1 MNDSKIM
8 SRLKEHLA
16 EALVSAGNPDWFVI
30 CLQGSQNYDMA
41 DENSDIDSKLLIIPE
56 LEDLV
61 LNITPPNHV
70 HIMDNN
76 EHCDVKDIRD
86 YFKIVR
92 KQNINF
98 VEIFFTDYYLV
109 NSKYKDVW
117 MELQRHREEIA
128 NGNIYS
134 FLKCCKGMI
143 FEKQHALTHP
153 YPSKLDLLEK
163 YGFDGKQLSHA
174 YRVYDFAT
182 RFVSGKE
189 SYKDC
194 LVPKNKDFLMSIKR
208 NEYPEDV
215 ETAKYMMDE
224 IVEKITLFEAMNN
237 KYRTNKFDEN
247 VSKLLDD
254 SLYNIITRSIKE
266 ELK

>member
-8 SRLKEHLA
+8 SRLREHLD

-41 DENSDIDSKLLIIPE
+41 YENSDIDSKLLVIPT

-61 LNITPPNHV
+61 LNKKPANHV
-70 HIMDNN
+70 HIMEND

-98 VEIFFTDYYLV
+98 VEIFFTDYYIV
-109 NSKYKDVW
+109 NSKYHYVW
-117 MELQRHREEIA
+117 IELQRHREEIA

-143 FEKQHALTHP
+143 FEKAHALTHP

-182 RFVSGKE
+182 RFVAGKE

-194 LVPKNKDFLMSIKR
+194 LVPKNKDFLMSIKK

-215 ETAKYMMDE
+215 ETAKVMMDE
-224 IVEKITLFEAMNN
+224 VVEKITLFEVMNN

-247 VSKLLDD
+247 VDKLLND

-266 ELK
+266 KLK